1 MTDSLERV
9 HAEDTIH
16 IETVAANQEKSRAPQ
31 QTIPA
36 THFRSEGDVNTTPA
50 RQAWNESLNHQATQK
65 LLKRDS
71 EVFLHQAMSTPCLDS
86 LEAADGIYLQDS
98 SGKRYMDFHGNN
110 VHQLGHGHP
119 HVIKKM
125 TEQMASLPFS
135 PRRFTNETAVKCA
148 EKLTQICSG
157 DLNRVLFAPGGTS
170 VIGMALKLARHVTN
184 NFKVVSLW
192 DSFHG
197 ASLDAISVGGEA
209 CFREGMG
216 PLMAGVERIPP
227 AVSYRGAF
235 PNPNASNNDNNQ
247 DQASDVH
254 YADYLEYVIEKEGGI
269 GAFIAEAVRNTDVQ
283 VPSKAYWKRIREIC
297 DKHNVLLIIDDIPNG
312 MGRSGE
318 WFTHQAF
325 DIEPDI
331 LCIGKG
337 LGGGLIPIAAMITKD
352 KYNTAA
358 QVSLGH
364 YTHEKSPLGCAAA
377 LATIEVIEQEK
388 LLDKTQ
394 SDSKFM
400 REQLLRMKEKYPV
413 IGDVRGI
420 GLLWGVE
427 LVTDRTTKNRAFD
440 EAEATL
446 YQCLNNGLSFK
457 VSQGN
462 VIQLSPPLI
471 ISRTNLQ
478 AALNIF
484 ENAIQQVCIDFNYI

>member
-1 MTDSLERV
+1 MKLCTNSPTE
-9 HAEDTIH
+9 
-16 IETVAANQEKSRAPQ
+16 NP
-31 QTIPA
+31 
-36 THFRSEGDVNTTPA
+36 THWRSEGDINTTAA
-50 RQAWNESLNHQATQK
+50 RQAWLAQIDDPATHD
-65 LLKRDS
+65 LLQRDAK
-71 EVFLHQAMSTPCLDS
+71 VFLHQAMSTPCLDA
-86 LEAADGIYLQDS
+86 LVGAEGCYLHDVAGQA
-98 SGKRYMDFHGNN
+98 YLDFHGNN

-119 HVIKKM
+119 QVIAKISQ
-125 TEQMASLPFS
+125 QMQDLPFA
-135 PRRFTNETAVKCA
+135 PRRFTHETAVRCA
-148 EKLTQICSG
+148 EKLTEIAG
-157 DLNRVLFAPGGTS
+157 PELNRVLFAPGGTS
-170 VIGMALKLARHVTN
+170 VIGMALKLARHVTG

-227 AVSYRGAF
+227 AITYRGAF
-235 PNPNASNNDNNQ
+235 AEQNG
-247 DQASDVH
+247 SDVH

-283 VPSKAYWKRIREIC
+283 VPSRAYWQRIREIC

-325 DIEPDI
+325 GIEPDI

-337 LGGGLIPIAAMITKD
+337 LGAGLIPIAALLTKE

-377 LATIEVIEQEK
+377 LATIEVIEQQN
-388 LLDKTQ
+388 LLGKVQ
-394 SDSKFM
+394 ADSAY
-400 REQLLRMKEKYPV
+400 LRQRLTALQQQFAL

-420 GLLWGVE
+420 GLLWGLE
-427 LVTDRTTKNRAFD
+427 LVTDRHTKQRAHQA
-440 EAEATL
+440 AEAVL
-446 YQCLNNGLSFK
+446 YHCLAHGLSFK

-462 VIQLSPPLI
+462 VLQLSPPLI
-471 ISRTNLQ
+471 ITRQELDK
-478 AALNIF
+478 ALDILHS
-484 ENAIQQVCIDFNYI
+484 ALLAVSQQMGYSH